1 MLYQVDGVYF
11 TPCPVSSCPAYEP
24 NSGSFFPKP
33 INKCLIAS
41 RGADIV
47 MQSSEIWA
55 ENSSLAWKQPGHPM
69 LGTRTNH
76 FPGVRLNHER
86 TTSNNR
92 AHVSAHRTPS
102 HGQPSATG
110 STG

>member
-1 MLYQVDGVYF
+1 MLYQVDGVYS

-47 MQSSEIWA
+47 IQSSEI
-55 ENSSLAWKQPGHPM
+55 L
-69 LGTRTNH
+69 
-76 FPGVRLNHER
+76 
-86 TTSNNR
+86 
-92 AHVSAHRTPS
+92 HRTGACNPLHTS
-102 HGQPSATG
+102 PMKNINLH
-110 STG
+110 

>member
-1 MLYQVDGVYF
+1 MLYQVDGVYS

-47 MQSSEIWA
+47 MQSS
-55 ENSSLAWKQPGHPM
+55 G
-69 LGTRTNH
+69 
-76 FPGVRLNHER
+76 FPSFRFVGFLN
-86 TTSNNR
+86 N
-92 AHVSAHRTPS
+92 A
-102 HGQPSATG
+102 G
-110 STG
+110 